1 MYGSW
6 RWNICFGLVGLVF
19 VFLLGLA
26 NNPWS
31 TSLVRGVY
39 SFILFFILA
48 YGVRYIIGSLI
59 ATDETKAEVN
69 EEVKEDVAGSNIDYV
84 TPDGD
89 EDLNSI
95 LREQMAQGKA
105 VKEEE
110 PINTQDTKAAQF
122 QPLTPKKLV
131 STDKMQAED
140 LTRAVRHL
148 TGE

>member
-19 VFLLGLA
+19 VFLIGLA
-26 NNPWS
+26 NNPWT

-48 YGVRYIIGSLI
+48 YGVRFIAGSLF
-59 ATDETKAEVN
+59 AAGEETAEIN
-69 EEVKEDVAGSNIDYV
+69 EEVEEEVAGSNIDYV
-84 TPDGD
+84 TPEGD

-105 VKEEE
+105 VREE
-110 PINTQDTKAAQF
+110 PSQVQDDKAAQF